1 MRVNLSNYPS
11 AAKTYGVDFPKLT
24 GGLNLW
30 ELDYRMDAN
39 QSPEMKNLWWQ
50 DGVLQCRDGQSYIAD
65 GTDLGAGYTCYSA
78 LFWGSAFFHI
88 GSGLYY
94 GNPGAEVFSL
104 VKLTGGVP
112 ENRGTFF
119 RYLDWLF
126 YKNRGGFFKIS
137 YDPEADPVFS
147 VANVAEEAYVP
158 VLLLNADPD
167 YGSGDTYQPENRL
180 SQKKTVRY
188 NAKDGVKVYHLP
200 VANIDGIVE
209 VKVDGAVQETSAYTV
224 DLEAGTVTFGTAP
237 PVTTP
242 PTNNTVEITFSKAN
256 QDAYDSIMDCT
267 YAFVAGGDTNICILL
282 AGCPAQPNA
291 VFWNDRDNLSMNP
304 AYFPMTYYNL
314 VGDTEDPVTGFGRQ
328 YSDLI
333 VLKEHSV
340 GKLTFGVETQNLD
353 DRHGISF
360 TYVNINSKT
369 GCDLPW
375 SIQLV
380 ENNLVFCNTYQGVH
394 ILRSSSAAYENNV
407 ECISRNV
414 NGHEDN
420 GLLFDVRGAEVV
432 ASFDDDDRYWLCAG
446 GHVYLWDYVLSTF
459 SEPSWFFFTEIPGI
473 AYFQDDERETYHLDA
488 AGRVTLFERTF
499 VDYERPIEKV
509 YQFPTQFF
517 GNYDRLKDITRCI
530 FSVRS
535 DTDSTVEI
543 QYQTDYETRV
553 DKTDI
558 RSASWKLIPRNL
570 SYRVLSVQRFARVA
584 HRKPGCRH
592 IRHFS
597 MRLTNNELAQ
607 DLAILSA
614 QIQYRFSGR
623 DR

>member
-1 MRVNLSNYPS
+1 MWVNLSKYPS
-11 AAKTYGVDFPKLT
+11 ESKTYAVDFPKLT

-30 ELDYRMDAN
+30 ELDYRMDPN
-39 QSPEMKNLWWQ
+39 QSPDMKNLWWQ
-50 DGVLQCRDGQSYIAD
+50 DGVLQCRDGQSFLEA
-65 GTDLGAGYTCYSA
+65 GTALGAGHTCYGA
-78 LFWGSAFFHI
+78 LFWDCAFFHI
-88 GSGLYY
+88 GKGLYY
-94 GNPGAEVFSL
+94 GNMKEDNFSL
-104 VKLTGGVP
+104 VKLTGDVP

-126 YKNRGGFFKIS
+126 YKNKGGFYKIS
-137 YDPEADPVFS
+137 YDPDADPVFS
-147 VANVAEEAYVP
+147 VINVADSAYTP
-158 VLLLNADPD
+158 VILLNADPD

-180 SQKKTVRY
+180 SPKKTVRY

-200 VANIDGIVE
+200 VSDIDSVDE
-209 VKVDGAVQETSAYTV
+209 VTVDGTVQGASLYTV
-224 DLEAGTVTFGTAP
+224 DKSAGTVTFSTAP

-242 PTNNTVEITFSKAN
+242 ATNNTVEITCSKAN
-256 QDAYDSIMDCT
+256 DDAYNSIMDCEH
-267 YAFVAGGDTNICILL
+267 AFVAGGDTNICILL
-282 AGCPAQPNA
+282 AGCEAQPNA

-304 AYFPMTYYNL
+304 TYFPMTYYNL

-340 GKLTFGVETQNLD
+340 GKMDFGVETKNVD
-353 DRHGISF
+353 DRHSISF
-360 TYVNINSKT
+360 TYTSINSKT

-414 NGHEDN
+414 NGHETN
-420 GLLFDVRGAEVV
+420 GLLYDVRRADVV
-432 ASFDDDDRYWLCAG
+432 ASFDDDYRYWLCAG

-473 AYFQDDERETYHLDA
+473 AYFQDDEHKTYHLDSL
-488 AGRVTLFERTF
+488 GRVTRFDRTF
-499 VDYERPIEKV
+499 IDYENPIEKV
-509 YQFPTQFF
+509 YQFPTQYLSS
-517 GNYDRLKDITRCI
+517 YDRLKDVTRCI

-535 DTDSTVEI
+535 DTDSVVEI
-543 QYQTDYETRV
+543 RYQTDYETRF
-553 DKTDI
+553 DKTNI
-558 RSASWKLIPRNL
+558 RSTSWKLVPRNL
-570 SYRVLSVQRFARVA
+570 AYRALNVQRFAHVA

-592 IRHFS
+592 VRHFS

-614 QIQYRFSGR
+614 QIQYRFTGR